1 LSSLRHEDLHLSEE
15 IIDESRSS
23 EEMGDER
30 HEEERS
36 VMVGSGSS
44 NRSCSCVRLH
54 VDQRLG
60 NSGLM
65 TVDQAMRGTQ
75 RQNGGIMYD

>member
-1 LSSLRHEDLHLSEE
+1 MSSLRHEDLHLSEE
-15 IIDESRSS
+15 TIDESRSS

-30 HEEERS
+30 DEEERS

-60 NSGLM
+60 N
-65 TVDQAMRGTQ
+65 
-75 RQNGGIMYD
+75 

>member
-1 LSSLRHEDLHLSEE
+1 MKRRREHGECDTREGGRGCLVFGTK
-15 IIDESRSS
+15 ICTIDESRSS

-30 HEEERS
+30 DEEERS

-60 NSGLM
+60 N
-65 TVDQAMRGTQ
+65 
-75 RQNGGIMYD
+75 